1 MRGSA
6 RFCRRESGRK
16 STNLRSGLLSSV
28 EARALWAKA
37 MFAPSTRGPAANIR
51 RCCQNTGI
59 PGRPRPGR
67 RRRARLNCYR
77 VRSPRRPR
85 RQSPNISDGQP
96 IAARR
101 SVDSEA
107 R

>member
-37 MFAPSTRGPAANIR
+37 MFAPSTRGPAANI
-51 RCCQNTGI
+51 

-107 R
+107 Q